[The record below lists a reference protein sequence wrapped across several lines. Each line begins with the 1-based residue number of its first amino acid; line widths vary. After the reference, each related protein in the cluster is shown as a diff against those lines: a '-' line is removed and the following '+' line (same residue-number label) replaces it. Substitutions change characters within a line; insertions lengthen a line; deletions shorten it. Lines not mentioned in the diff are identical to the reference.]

1 MRGQPQGIA
10 PTKRKKIMKVAFA
23 SKDGI
28 HVNEH
33 FGWCQAFY
41 IYEVNEES
49 FELLKVVDSSQ
60 KHEDEVD
67 KLAYKIES
75 LDGSDIVYVTQIG
88 PKASNMVKMAGVYPL
103 KAANDEEK
111 IEEVIASL
119 QKLMKGNAPL
129 WLKRI
134 ILKA

>member
-1 MRGQPQGIA
+1 
-10 PTKRKKIMKVAFA
+10 MKVAFA

-41 IYEVNEES
+41 IYEVLEDKY
-49 FELLKVVDSSQ
+49 ELLKIVDSSQ
-60 KHEDEVD
+60 KYEDEVD
-67 KLAYKIES
+67 KLTYKIES
-75 LDGSDIVYVTQIG
+75 LDESDIVYVTQIG
-88 PKASNMVKMAGVYPL
+88 PKASNMVKIAGVYPL
-103 KAANDEEK
+103 KAISEDEK

-119 QKLMKGNAPL
+119 QKLMSGNTPL

-134 ILKA
+134 ILGKQSS